1 MKHYAQE
8 QIITHVPLQSKVLDL
23 GCGDGALLL
32 KLNKIKKIKGYGIDI
47 LIENIVKCTEQG
59 ISVYHGDLNE
69 GLPGFA
75 THSYDIVILSQ
86 TLQQIEDPKMVLEE
100 MLRVGQQG
108 IVTFPN
114 FAYWKV
120 RLNLFLKGSAPKT
133 KHLPYEWYNTPNIRV
148 LSIADFKQLCH
159 KLGIKI
165 VKEIPI
171 YTTSVQRQL
180 FPKCLTNLFAPEGM
194 FVIEKTASL

>member
-1 MKHYAQE
+1 MKDYVHNQLASYIQP
-8 QIITHVPLQSKVLDL
+8 HSKVLDL
-23 GCGDGALLL
+23 GCGDGRLLHCL
-32 KLNKIKKIKGYGIDI
+32 IQTKQIKGYGIDI
-47 LIENIVKCTEQG
+47 LIDNIVKCTKQE

-75 THSYDIVILSQ
+75 PHSYDMVILSQ

-108 IVTFPN
+108 IVIFPN

-120 RLNLFLKGSAPKT
+120 RLNLLFNGSAPKT

-148 LSIADFKQLCH
+148 LSIIDFKKLCRT
-159 KLGIKI
+159 LGIKI

-171 YTTSVQRQL
+171 YTTSFQRLL
-180 FPKCLTNLFAPEGM
+180 FPKYLTNLFAPEGM
-194 FVIEKTASL
+194 FVIEKAAST